1 MTNEIFARTI
11 RLIGQENFDKLQ
23 KSKVA
28 IFGLGG
34 VGGHAANALC
44 RAGVGE
50 FFLVD
55 GDVVD
60 VSNLNRQ
67 MVARISTIDKNKVD
81 VMKNDMLDIN
91 PHVKINTEKIFLTED
106 NLLEHFDL
114 GVDFVL
120 DCIDTV
126 SCKLQIAK
134 ICYNNNIPIIS
145 STGAGNRTEAEFVV
159 TDIYST
165 KDDPLAKVLRR
176 ELKFLGVKKLPVV
189 WSKTLPI
196 KLHDGLRT
204 PASISFI
211 PPAAGLKMAEYVVN
225 TIINKN

>member
-1 MTNEIFARTI
+1 MNEIFARTI

-23 KSKVA
+23 KSKIV

-44 RAGVGE
+44 RAGIGE
-50 FFLVD
+50 FHLVD
-55 GDVVD
+55 ADTVD
-60 VSNLNRQ
+60 ISNINRQ
-67 MVARISTIDKNKVD
+67 MVARLSTVDKNKVD
-81 VMKNDMLDIN
+81 VMKSDMLDIN
-91 PHVKINTEKIFLTED
+91 PQAKITTEKIFLTEE
-106 NLLEHFDL
+106 NLPKHLDI
-114 GVDFVL
+114 GADFVL

-134 ICYNNNIPIIS
+134 ICYNNGIPIIS
-145 STGAGNRTEAEFVV
+145 STGAGNRTQAEFIV

-176 ELKFLGVKKLPVV
+176 ELKLLGVKKLPVV
-189 WSKTLPI
+189 WSKSLPI
-196 KLHDGLRT
+196 KLNDGLRT

-225 TIINKN
+225 TIINK